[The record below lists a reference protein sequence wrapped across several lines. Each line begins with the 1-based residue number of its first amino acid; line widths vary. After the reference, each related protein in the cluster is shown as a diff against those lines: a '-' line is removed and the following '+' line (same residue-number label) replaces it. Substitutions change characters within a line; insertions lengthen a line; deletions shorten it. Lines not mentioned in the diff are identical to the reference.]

1 MPRARHGIEAAVTE
15 LVQIEPGLSPA
26 AGGGLPLPAATGGE
40 KRPGESRRRRREFV
54 RRGEDN
60 SQTWRSAFQLV
71 FLALNAWIGIQFF
84 LWVLHWETG
93 GRTVAVSRP
102 PGVEGWLPIASLM
115 NLKAWVLTGQLPDIH
130 PAGVFLLVAFL
141 GMSLV
146 FRKSFCGWLCPIGTV
161 SETLARAGQALLG
174 RNLMLPRWADVAL
187 RSLKYVLL
195 GSFLYA
201 VGGMSVAAIRQFLD
215 GPYGIFADVKMLNFF
230 RHPSLTA
237 MVVLGMLV
245 VFSLLVRQ
253 FWCRYLCPYGALM
266 GLASWVSPAAIR
278 RVSANCID
286 CGKCS
291 RVCPSRLPVDRL
303 ATVRSPECIGCYQCV
318 AACPVTGAL
327 DMRLGR
333 RLVLSPAWFG
343 AGVAVIFLA
352 LVLVARF
359 TGHWHT
365 NLPDQVYREL
375 VPVADRFSHP

>member
-1 MPRARHGIEAAVTE
+1 MTE
-15 LVQIEPGLSPA
+15 LVQIEPGWSPG
-26 AGGGLPLPAATGGE
+26 AGGGAPAPAAITGE
-40 KRPGESRRRRREFV
+40 TKSRESRRRRPEFV
-54 RRGEDN
+54 RRQEDS
-60 SQTWRSAFQLV
+60 SQAWRSAFQLV
-71 FLALNAWIGIQFF
+71 FLVLNAWIGIQFF

-93 GRTVAVSRP
+93 GRTLAVSRP

-115 NLKAWVLTGQLPDIH
+115 NLKAWVLTGELPAIH

-174 RNLMLPRWADVAL
+174 RNWILPRWADVAL

-195 GSFLYA
+195 GLFLYA

-215 GPYGIFADVKMLNFF
+215 GPYGIVADVKMLNFF
-230 RHPSLTA
+230 RSPSLTA
-237 MVVLGMLV
+237 LVVLGALV
-245 VFSLLVRQ
+245 VLSVLVRQ

-278 RVSANCID
+278 RVSAKCIA

-318 AACPVTGAL
+318 AACPVAGAL

-343 AGVAVIFLA
+343 AGVAAIFLA
-352 LVLVARF
+352 LVLVAQI

-365 NLPDQVYREL
+365 HLPDQVYREL
-375 VPVADRFSHP
+375 VPIADRFTHP